1 MLVFQ
6 PNVKRT
12 MYTKFFEK
20 SAKMRD
26 EIPPYPPPPILGFD

>member
-6 PNVKRT
+6 PNFKWT
-12 MYTKFFEK
+12 QSFLKK
-20 SAKMRD
+20 SEKMRD